1 MTSARQDALSLSEQR
16 LQLALAVGKLGS
28 WQFTL
33 PDRTLVASAQC
44 KANHGLP
51 PDATLTLDCVAEA
64 VFPSHRKAFE
74 ETIER
79 AIATKGAFELEV
91 PNRWPDGTDHWLVLC
106 GKMIDDHLMV
116 GVTQDATARHRTE
129 EALLDADRQKDEFLA
144 LLGHE
149 FRNPLSSIL
158 AGARLLQVKGPADPS
173 LDKAR
178 GTIVRQVLQ
187 LTRLVDDLLDV
198 ERIRTGKLGLTKR
211 RIELGA
217 VIAEAVETCAPLIE
231 KHGHELSVSRPE
243 TPIYLEG
250 DSARLVQTF
259 GNLLNNAAKYMGDGG
274 SIHLD
279 VSVSGGEAVVSVRDE
294 GFGIPREMLGRIFQ
308 RCVQVDATNG
318 RAEGGLGIGLSLVKS
333 LVEMHG
339 GEVEAHSEG
348 KDQGSEFVVRLP
360 ILETEEEAR
369 VPADRPSFAFV
380 PRRPDMEGP

>member
-1 MTSARQDALSLSEQR
+1 MTSARQDALSLSEQS

-51 PDATLTLDCVAEA
+51 PDATLTLESVVEA

-79 AIATKGAFELEV
+79 AIATQGSFELEV

-106 GKMIDDHLMV
+106 GKMIDDHSMV

-158 AGARLLQVKGPADPS
+158 AGARLLQVKGPADPA

-198 ERIRTGKLGLTKR
+198 ERIRTGKLGLSKR

-231 KHGHELSVSRPE
+231 KHGHQLSVSRPE

-294 GFGIPREMLGRIFQ
+294 GFGIPREMLGRIFN
-308 RCVQVDATNG
+308 RCVQVDATSG

-339 GEVEAHSEG
+339 GQVEAHSEG
-348 KDQGSEFVVRLP
+348 KDLGSEFVVRLP
-360 ILETEEEAR
+360 ILEAEPETR
-369 VPADRPSFAFV
+369 VPTQRPSFAFV
-380 PRRPDMEGP
+380 PRRPEMDGV

>member
-1 MTSARQDALSLSEQR
+1 MTSARQDALSSSEQR
-16 LQLALAVGKLGS
+16 LELALAVGKLGS

-33 PDRTLVASAQC
+33 PDRTLAASAQC

-51 PDATLTLDCVAEA
+51 PDASLTLESVVEA

-79 AIATKGAFELEV
+79 AIATQGSFELEV

-106 GKMIDDHLMV
+106 GKMIDDHSMV

-158 AGARLLQVKGPADPS
+158 AGARLLQVKGPADPA

-198 ERIRTGKLGLTKR
+198 ERIRTGKLGLSKR
-211 RIELGA
+211 RIEQGA

-231 KHGHELSVSRPE
+231 KHGHQLSVSRPE

-250 DSARLVQTF
+250 DSAR
-259 GNLLNNAAKYMGDGG
+259 
-274 SIHLD
+274 
-279 VSVSGGEAVVSVRDE
+279 
-294 GFGIPREMLGRIFQ
+294 
-308 RCVQVDATNG
+308 
-318 RAEGGLGIGLSLVKS
+318 
-333 LVEMHG
+333 
-339 GEVEAHSEG
+339 
-348 KDQGSEFVVRLP
+348 
-360 ILETEEEAR
+360 
-369 VPADRPSFAFV
+369 
-380 PRRPDMEGP
+380 